1 MCAIIFYYFKV
12 CSVIFWCFHFG
23 YFFVAFMCDWFF
35 FSDVPWFFEICFD
48 LGVIFLVFSVA
59 LSRCVWISGGMSKFI
74 VFDAIPVSHLPVRS
88 LRSDSRSPEPLRF
101 GTRFWHCISV
111 RLSNPLAVSN
121 ILGTEGFSGIG
132 IAWIKDLRFSTPQPL
147 LGYKADNQS
156 SSPDTQIEAFDV
168 KVGWTIQWMWLSR
181 PHRQEDS
188 IVKKVSPHMTL
199 NRFANL
205 CQSFEIQF
213 ETSEAD
219 WNVNAFGDVSLM
231 FLCRSF
237 ACS

>member
-1 MCAIIFYYFKV
+1 
-12 CSVIFWCFHFG
+12 
-23 YFFVAFMCDWFF
+23 
-35 FSDVPWFFEICFD
+35 
-48 LGVIFLVFSVA
+48 
-59 LSRCVWISGGMSKFI
+59 MSKFI
-74 VFDAIPVSHLPVRS
+74 VFDAIPVSRLPLRS
-88 LRSDSRSPEPLRF
+88 LRSDSRSPEPLGF

-121 ILGTEGFSGIG
+121 ILGTEGFSGTG

-156 SSPDTQIEAFDV
+156 SSPETQIEAFDV

-181 PHRQEDS
+181 PHRQEDP
-188 IVKKVSPHMTL
+188 IAKKSEPTHD
-199 NRFANL
+199 FESFCEL

-219 WNVNAFGDVSLM
+219 
-231 FLCRSF
+231 
-237 ACS
+237 